1 MAGLFSIIES
11 VFFLSVGVTFLLII
25 AIVYFFKQRLHVLEQ
40 KSETMI
46 SIVNQLTRELAYV
59 KPVVGQLM
67 SLSTAQQSSTL
78 SAAAAAAATFYMSKP
93 EDFPLKDSSSTS
105 VVLGMDEYEEDYEEE
120 EEDEDEDIEDE
131 LCQDSRSESPVGRMV
146 TLQTAVGSLV
156 TENENSGFDNDDM
169 EVMEITTDPPH
180 LEHLGKTDQ
189 DQQQQHKKYTIQ
201 DLRTMATQ
209 RGLAA
214 VTEIAKMRKPDLMK
228 LLSLQ

>member
-131 LCQDSRSESPVGRMV
+131 LCQDSRSESPVGRLV

-156 TENENSGFDNDDM
+156 TENSGFDNDDM
-169 EVMEITTDPPH
+169 EVMEITTDPPP

-189 DQQQQHKKYTIQ
+189 DQQQHKKYTIQ

>member
-25 AIVYFFKQRLHVLEQ
+25 AIVYFFKQRLQVLEQ

-46 SIVNQLTRELAYV
+46 SIVNQLTRELAFV

-78 SAAAAAAATFYMSKP
+78 SAAATTAAATFYMSKP

-120 EEDEDEDIEDE
+120 EEEEEEEDYVPAEDEDED
-131 LCQDSRSESPVGRMV
+131 CVVV
-146 TLQTAVGSLV
+146 TLQTAVGSLS
-156 TENENSGFDNDDM
+156 ENSGFDNDDM
-169 EVMEITTDPPH
+169 EVMEITTDPPP

-189 DQQQQHKKYTIQ
+189 DQQQHKKYTIQ